1 VYACRKMDPSPA
13 CSVVDAPDRAALPP
27 RPARIASV
35 RALMGTGDP
44 SVRHVAAGIRAI
56 TRRSFDRHVVPLI
69 DAHWPALRRLPVY
82 EKLRIGACDLY
93 ASAPYTVLFCSPRR
107 PPLVRAVT
115 GLGSVLPLPDG
126 ALALLGRGAMEV
138 IGRFTMTPQHRRIV
152 LIASFIIIVDHV
164 LDHCMTEPPAER
176 GRRLE
181 AVIRGLEAPTT
192 PELALTRALA
202 VAFAADL
209 EGDERRAVEA
219 ATLRVYEWI
228 HAEVRAMRGEPDP
241 LGMGHHLAG
250 IEGGIDGLLAPLVR
264 YATEEIRRWMYDVSR
279 FMQVMDDYLDY
290 EIDLASNRAT
300 PVVRGE
306 WTFADV
312 EATWRR
318 TLGGLDALVHAAG
331 IGSRRVARFVREA
344 YVLMMVEV
352 MEAMA
357 RRPEL

>member
-1 VYACRKMDPSPA
+1 MDPTPA
-13 CSVVDAPDRAALPP
+13 CSAVAPSPPVAPPP
-27 RPARIASV
+27 RPERIAAV
-35 RALMGTGDP
+35 RALMGPGDP
-44 SVRHVAAGIRAI
+44 SVRPVALGIRAI
-56 TRRSFDRHVVPLI
+56 TRRSFDRHVLPLI
-69 DAHWPALRRLPVY
+69 DEHWPALRRLPVY

-93 ASAPYTVLFCSPRR
+93 ASAPYTVLLCSPRR

-115 GLGSVLPLPDG
+115 GAGSLLPLPFG
-126 ALALLGRGAMEV
+126 ALALLGRGAMEA

-152 LIASFIIIVDHV
+152 LIASFIIVVDHV
-164 LDHCMTEPPAER
+164 LDHCLTDPPLER

-181 AVIRGLEAPTT
+181 AVIRGREAPTS
-192 PELALTRALA
+192 PELRLTRALA

-219 ATLRVYEWI
+219 AMQRLYDWI

-241 LGMGHHLAG
+241 LGLGHHLAG

-264 YATEEIRRWMYDVSR
+264 YATEEIRRWMYDVSM

-290 EIDLASNRAT
+290 ELDVVSNRTT
-300 PVVRGE
+300 PVVRGD
-306 WTFADV
+306 WTLRDV
-312 EATWRR
+312 EITWRK
-318 TLGGLDALVHAAG
+318 TLAGLDALVGAAG
-331 IGSRRVARFVREA
+331 IESRHFARFVRAA